1 MVADDFA
8 DLGGIAGVDADSD
21 GFNDGDADADGLLDV
36 GETWLY
42 TGSHAVTQDDIDNNG
57 NFDSD
62 DPADGIN
69 DVLRN
74 VATVNADAVTTG
86 ETVSDDDDA
95 TVDVCQN
102 PAIDIEKYVMTDV
115 SGAFVDA
122 DDPDGPAASTSTTV
136 DFKVVLTNTG
146 NVTLEN
152 ITLSDSVVHTVGGVA
167 QSPVAIDYS
176 DPALG
181 AFIDLDGDATLDSG
195 EEWAN
200 FDTNGDGTLDVDEN
214 GDPFQLSVGESVSIY
229 YSLTSALGQH
239 ENTAVVTADATTSGD
254 STGDNDDANYF
265 VLGSDDCVGVR
276 TPGFWANTKW
286 MTFWDGQ
293 GDGWNT
299 APNEPKQAGT
309 PGFADGELLYGVDSN
324 HDGFVNH
331 VAGDGS
337 NDDKPLDAKG
347 LLIGDYNMN
356 GITDAGEDTIFIG
369 YNDALK
375 LINASSKQLAE
386 GKGTADGIY
395 MLGRDMVATWL
406 NYLANN
412 QGDGDNGNC
421 IGTVDGATNSPR
433 EFLDAAIDWMQQFAS
448 TSNADDTASH
458 TDSNTNTS
466 FHDGNTQATFEFD
479 SRINPSSA
487 SWQTAFTAGEDI
499 PVSAA
504 RHAFGARCLQ
514 QHRGDQRDRIL
525 LRRRQRNRV
534 AGDRADHL
542 SCGAGIP
549 LAPEREKAARRGPRV
564 GPLFR
569 GGLSVSVAAGL
580 PAEALAK
587 AGGEGG
593 IRTHGTV
600 ARTPHFE
607 CGAFDHSATSPLES
621 ARRRRLPA
629 PGRDAGP

>member
-1 MVADDFA
+1 
-8 DLGGIAGVDADSD
+8 
-21 GFNDGDADADGLLDV
+21 
-36 GETWLY
+36 LY
-42 TGSHAVTQDDIDNNG
+42 TASHAVTQDDIDNNG

-86 ETVSDDDDA
+86 DDATASDDA

-102 PAIDIEKYVMTDV
+102 PAIDIEKYVRTDI
-115 SGAFVDA
+115 SGAYVDA
-122 DDPDGPAASTSTTV
+122 DDPDGPAASISTTV
-136 DFKVVLTNTG
+136 DFNVVLTNTG

-167 QSPVAIDYS
+167 QAPVAIDYS

-200 FDTNGDGTLDVDEN
+200 FDTDGDGTLDVDEN

-229 YSLTSALGQH
+229 YSLTSLLGQH
-239 ENTAVVTADATTSGD
+239 ENTAVVTADAVTTGED
-254 STGDNDDANYF
+254 AGDNDDANYF

-286 MTFWDGQ
+286 MTFWDGR

-356 GITDAGEDTIFIG
+356 GITDAGEDTIFISLP
-369 YNDALK
+369 DAIK
-375 LINASSKQLAE
+375 LINASTKQTVD
-386 GKGTADGIY
+386 GKTADGIF

-412 QGDGDNGNC
+412 QDTTDEC
-421 IGTVDGATNSPR
+421 IGGVGGATNTPR
-433 EFLDAAIDWMQQFAS
+433 EFIDAAIDWMQQFAS
-448 TSNADDTASH
+448 TTNGTAAQNLLNSY
-458 TDSNTNTS
+458 
-466 FHDGNTQATFEFD
+466 HDGNSQATFQFD
-479 SRINPSSA
+479 ARVAPSSA
-487 SWQTAFTAGEDI
+487 SWQSPVTIQGEDI

-504 RHAFGARCLQ
+504 LMHSQLDAYNNTGAINGVEYCCDADSAIALIALSQLQ
-514 QHRGDQRDRIL
+514 
-525 LRRRQRNRV
+525 
-534 AGDRADHL
+534 
-542 SCGAGIP
+542 
-549 LAPEREKAARRGPRV
+549 
-564 GPLFR
+564 
-569 GGLSVSVAAGL
+569 SVHIV
-580 PAEALAK
+580 
-587 AGGEGG
+587 
-593 IRTHGTV
+593 
-600 ARTPHFE
+600 
-607 CGAFDHSATSPLES
+607 
-621 ARRRRLPA
+621 
-629 PGRDAGP
+629 